1 MENNKS
7 HSTRLYG
14 DNNATGFM
22 NIITNI
28 SKNATGMTTNIL
40 YDTARKIM
48 CELSSLLIY
57 TISVNERKYK
67 TLLSAGDYFKH
78 IVESFDDNEYESAF
92 TAESNR
98 YNIPDDSMVD
108 YTMYKGTPIRLT
120 VNVQQNSDDRSLTVK
135 FHTTRTKNNISNIN
149 EFIHVLINKSVKIQN
164 MSRIHIII

>member
-48 CELSSLLIY
+48 
-57 TISVNERKYK
+57 
-67 TLLSAGDYFKH
+67 
-78 IVESFDDNEYESAF
+78 
-92 TAESNR
+92 
-98 YNIPDDSMVD
+98 
-108 YTMYKGTPIRLT
+108 
-120 VNVQQNSDDRSLTVK
+120 
-135 FHTTRTKNNISNIN
+135 
-149 EFIHVLINKSVKIQN
+149 
-164 MSRIHIII
+164 